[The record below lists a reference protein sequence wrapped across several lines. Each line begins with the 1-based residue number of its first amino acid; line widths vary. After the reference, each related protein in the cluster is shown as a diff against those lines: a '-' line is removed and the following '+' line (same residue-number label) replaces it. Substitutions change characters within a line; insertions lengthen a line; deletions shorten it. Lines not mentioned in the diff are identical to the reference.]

1 MIGSTAL
8 ATALHLAAFG
18 AIDAFCPGRPDFK
31 QRVQTCAYFRRD
43 RELAVLKASDDAAIA
58 DDGNGDGDSG
68 QMMDI
73 DQLTMSQLFEL
84 VDFSFVQALLALSDT
99 GDEEPLKLFI
109 VAVKLAAKRMMSRT
123 ESGDDSFLQAIIDS
137 IPQNVKRFDEQEMKL
152 RNTWITAVCLVL
164 DHVVPEEYDGILG
177 GDVSESAIT
186 SDAIKTYRPVLK
198 DLVAIYES
206 GLGVNIDNFV
216 ESRRDVLGIQTSNVL
231 ALEGTP
237 EDNMQLAIVSQTIK
251 VMYNTLIVLDAER
264 AAEALEYLAE
274 LEREIGDTKNKRKK
288 PRKGN
293 TSSGGRGF
301 G

>member
-8 ATALHLAAFG
+8 ATALYLAAFG

-68 QMMDI
+68 QTMDI

-99 GDEEPLKLFI
+99 GDEEPLRLFI
-109 VAVKLAAKRMMSRT
+109 VAVKLAAKRMVSSA
-123 ESGDDSFLQAIIDS
+123 ESTDGSFLQAIIDS

-164 DHVVPEEYDGILG
+164 DHVVPEEYGGILG

-186 SDAIKTYRPVLK
+186 SDAIKTYRPVLT

-206 GLGVNIDNFV
+206 GLGLNIDNFV

-231 ALEGTP
+231 ALEGTA

-251 VMYNTLIVLDAER
+251 VMYNTLVVLDAER
-264 AAEALEYLAE
+264 AAEYLAE
-274 LEREIGDTKNKRKK
+274 LEREMGETKKKRKK
-288 PRKGN
+288 PRRKGK

>member
-1 MIGSTAL
+1 MICSIAL

-43 RELAVLKASDDAAIA
+43 REVAVLKASDDASIA

-68 QMMDI
+68 QMIDI

-99 GDEEPLKLFI
+99 GDEEPLRLFI

-198 DLVAIYES
+198 DLAAIYES
-206 GLGVNIDNFV
+206 GLGFNIDNFV

-251 VMYNTLIVLDAER
+251 VMYNTLVVLDAER
-264 AAEALEYLAE
+264 AAEYLAE
-274 LEREIGDTKNKRKK
+274 LEREMGETKKKRKK
-288 PRKGN
+288 PRRKGK